1 MSNRTILEQEFY
13 EQFRDQGMDEYSA
26 AEMAREWAVDSGEYD
41 GPPIGEWEQ
50 TAADQLPPRGSER
63 A

>member
-26 AEMAREWAVDSGEYD
+26 NEMAREWAIDSGEYD
-41 GPPIGEWEQ
+41 KENP
-50 TAADQLPPRGSER
+50 A
-63 A
+63 